1 MLSIE
6 TRIDPVEIDGE
17 KLAQL
22 PAAVD
27 QLSVTNHWN
36 LNYLVVL
43 TFRGHKITVVA
54 NELERAIH
62 NARNHD

>member
-17 KLAQL
+17 EVAGL
-22 PAAVD
+22 PGSVD

-36 LNYLVVL
+36 SNRFVVL
-43 TFRGHKITVVA
+43 TFRSNKIAVMATD
-54 NELERAIH
+54 LERAIR